1 MKMGFKP
8 KLAITVLIFCLLFAS
23 PVRADSPAVGEISG
37 ELVCQCG
44 CNMILDSCNHSECG
58 SRDAITASIE
68 QQIAQG
74 LPKGQII
81 QSFVDIYGEAVLSS
95 PPKRGFNLTAWI
107 LPFGALLIGGVV
119 VYTALRVWVRQGK
132 RPSEVEVEAGETNEE
147 YRRRL
152 EKELSEFTE
161 E

>member
-1 MKMGFKP
+1 MKMGFKI
-8 KLAITVLIFCLLFAS
+8 KLAITILLFSLLFAS
-23 PVRADSPAVGEISG
+23 PVKADSHTVSEISG

-44 CNMILDSCNHSECG
+44 CTLILNSCNHSECG
-58 SRDAITASIE
+58 SMEAMTASIE

-74 LPKGQII
+74 RSKGQII

-107 LPFGALLIGGVV
+107 LPFGALLIGGVI

-132 RPSEVEVEAGETNEE
+132 RPSEVEVEAEETTEE